1 MTATNRFFDTN
12 LLLYL
17 FSSSPEKADT
27 VETLLSEGGTI
38 SVQVLNEFAAV
49 ARRKLQMTFAEISE
63 IADTLTQ
70 TLKVVP
76 LTLEI
81 HRRGLQLAERY
92 GYSVYDAMIL
102 AAAFGERL
110 QTVTHR
116 RSTTSAACRIHTRHH
131 QSIRPITHT
140 ARDEDSTGRT
150 ARRRQRL

>member
-63 IADTLTQ
+63 TADTLTQ

-92 GYSVYDAMIL
+92 GYSVCDAMIL
-102 AAAFGERL
+102 AAALESGCKQLLTEDL
-110 QTVTHR
+110 Q
-116 RSTTSAACRIHTRHH
+116 H
-131 QSIRPITHT
+131 QQRVESILDIINPF
-140 ARDEDSTGRT
+140 AR
-150 ARRRQRL
+150 

>member
-63 IADTLTQ
+63 TADTLTQ

-102 AAAFGERL
+102 AAALESGCKQLLTEDL
-110 QTVTHR
+110 QHQQRVE
-116 RSTTSAACRIHTRHH
+116 STLDIVN
-131 QSIRPITHT
+131 PF
-140 ARDEDSTGRT
+140 AR
-150 ARRRQRL
+150 

>member
-63 IADTLTQ
+63 TADTLIQ

-102 AAAFGERL
+102 AAALESGCKQLLTEDL
-110 QTVTHR
+110 QHQQRVE
-116 RSTTSAACRIHTRHH
+116 STLDIVN
-131 QSIRPITHT
+131 PF
-140 ARDEDSTGRT
+140 AR
-150 ARRRQRL
+150 

>member
-1 MTATNRFFDTN
+1 MTEAHRFFDTN

-49 ARRKLQMTFAEISE
+49 ARRKLQMTFAELSE
-63 IADTLTQ
+63 TVDTLTQ

-76 LTLEI
+76 LTLDV

-102 AAAFGERL
+102 AAALESGCKQLLTEDL
-110 QTVTHR
+110 Q
-116 RSTTSAACRIHTRHH
+116 H
-131 QSIRPITHT
+131 Q
-140 ARDEDSTGRT
+140 
-150 ARRRQRL
+150 QRVESMLDIINPFA

>member
-63 IADTLTQ
+63 TADTLIQ

-102 AAAFGERL
+102 AAALESGCKQLLTEDL
-110 QTVTHR
+110 Q
-116 RSTTSAACRIHTRHH
+116 H
-131 QSIRPITHT
+131 QQRVESMLDIVNPF
-140 ARDEDSTGRT
+140 AR
-150 ARRRQRL
+150 

>member
-1 MTATNRFFDTN
+1 MTEAHRFFDTN

-63 IADTLTQ
+63 TVDTLTQ

-76 LTLEI
+76 LTLDV

-102 AAAFGERL
+102 AAALESGCKQLLTEDL
-110 QTVTHR
+110 Q
-116 RSTTSAACRIHTRHH
+116 H
-131 QSIRPITHT
+131 Q
-140 ARDEDSTGRT
+140 
-150 ARRRQRL
+150 QRVESMLDIINPFA

>member
-63 IADTLTQ
+63 TADTLTQ

-102 AAAFGERL
+102 AAALESGCKQLLTEDL
-110 QTVTHR
+110 Q
-116 RSTTSAACRIHTRHH
+116 H
-131 QSIRPITHT
+131 QQRVESILDIINPF
-140 ARDEDSTGRT
+140 AR
-150 ARRRQRL
+150 

>member
-63 IADTLTQ
+63 TADTLTQ

-92 GYSVYDAMIL
+92 GYSVYDAVIL
-102 AAAFGERL
+102 AAALESGCKQLLTEDL
-110 QTVTHR
+110 QHQQRVE
-116 RSTTSAACRIHTRHH
+116 STLDIVN
-131 QSIRPITHT
+131 PF
-140 ARDEDSTGRT
+140 AR
-150 ARRRQRL
+150 

>member
-63 IADTLTQ
+63 TVDTLTQ
-70 TLKVVP
+70 TLKVIP
-76 LTLEI
+76 LTLET

-102 AAAFGERL
+102 AAALESGCKQLLTEDL
-110 QTVTHR
+110 QHQQRVE
-116 RSTTSAACRIHTRHH
+116 STLDILNPFA
-131 QSIRPITHT
+131 Q
-140 ARDEDSTGRT
+140 
-150 ARRRQRL
+150 

>member
-17 FSSSPEKADT
+17 FSSSAEKADT

-63 IADTLTQ
+63 TADTLTQ

-102 AAAFGERL
+102 AAALESGCKQLLTEDL
-110 QTVTHR
+110 QHQQRVE
-116 RSTTSAACRIHTRHH
+116 STLDIVDPFA
-131 QSIRPITHT
+131 Q
-140 ARDEDSTGRT
+140 
-150 ARRRQRL
+150 

>member
-102 AAAFGERL
+102 AAALESGCKQLLTEDL
-110 QTVTHR
+110 Q
-116 RSTTSAACRIHTRHH
+116 H
-131 QSIRPITHT
+131 QQRVESILDIINPF
-140 ARDEDSTGRT
+140 AR
-150 ARRRQRL
+150 

>member
-17 FSSSPEKADT
+17 FSSSAEKADT

-38 SVQVLNEFAAV
+38 SVQVLNEFSAV

-63 IADTLTQ
+63 TVDTLTQ

-76 LTLEI
+76 LTLDV

-102 AAAFGERL
+102 AAALESGCKQLLTEDL
-110 QTVTHR
+110 Q
-116 RSTTSAACRIHTRHH
+116 H
-131 QSIRPITHT
+131 Q
-140 ARDEDSTGRT
+140 
-150 ARRRQRL
+150 QRVESMLDIINPFA

>member
-1 MTATNRFFDTN
+1 MTAAHRFFDTN

-49 ARRKLQMTFAEISE
+49 ARRKLQMTFAELSE
-63 IADTLTQ
+63 TVDTLTQ

-76 LTLEI
+76 LTLDV

-102 AAAFGERL
+102 AAALESGCKQLLTEDL
-110 QTVTHR
+110 Q
-116 RSTTSAACRIHTRHH
+116 H
-131 QSIRPITHT
+131 Q
-140 ARDEDSTGRT
+140 
-150 ARRRQRL
+150 QRVESMLDIINPFA